1 MALHMRQE
9 QRMSQQL
16 VMTQQLQQ
24 AIKLLQLSRVE
35 LQDLVQGELLENP
48 MLEEASEA
56 GTDGEGSEAGA
67 EAAGEASD
75 APDASDAPAPEPV
88 APADAVDQAKDNF
101 DWEAYLE
108 SRSYAPALP
117 SMAGGTDELPGIE
130 ATVAGSAT
138 LAEHL
143 LWQAKMGDFSPR
155 ELEIAEYLVQD
166 IDAAGYLR
174 TRSVWTVARDLGTS
188 TLRVEQVLRKI
199 QQLDP
204 LAVGSRSLAEALWVQ
219 VHAPEHPIE
228 DPLVAA
234 IVAKHLGNLER
245 RAYQDIARDLG
256 EPLEE
261 IFEASKV
268 ISTLEPRP
276 ARGYADEAPQY
287 VVPDVYIHQVGDDYV
302 VTLNEDGLPRL
313 RVSNYYRAA
322 MAGDPKAR
330 EYVTERLRSARWLI
344 RSIEERQRTILK
356 VTKSILKLQ
365 REFFDKGIE
374 YLKPMVLRDVAEDI
388 EMHESTVS
396 RVTTNKYVHTP
407 RGTFELK
414 FFFNAGVSRNDGSDV
429 ASEAVRS
436 RIKAIIA
443 AENPRKPLSDQK
455 IAEILKSEGIEIARR
470 TVAKYREQLGILS
483 SSKRRRMF

>member
-24 AIKLLQLSRVE
+24 AIKLLQLSRIE
-35 LQDLVQGELLENP
+35 LQDLVHEELLENP
-48 MLEEASEA
+48 MLEESGES
-56 GTDGEGSEAGA
+56 DGEAPEGAGDDRG
-67 EAAGEASD
+67 EAADGVEMAT
-75 APDASDAPAPEPV
+75 EPV
-88 APADAVDQAKDNF
+88 APADASDRAKDDF

-117 SMAGGTDELPGIE
+117 SMAGGSDELPGIE
-130 ATVAGSAT
+130 ATVAGSET

-143 LWQAKMGDFSPR
+143 LWQAKMGDFSPV
-155 ELEIAEYLVQD
+155 ELEIAEHLVQD
-166 IDAAGYLR
+166 VDGAGYLR
-174 TRSVWTVARDLGTS
+174 TKSVATIAREIGTS
-188 TLRVEQVLRKI
+188 TLRVEQVLRKL

-204 LAVGSRSLAEALWVQ
+204 LAVGSRTLAEALWIQ
-219 VHAPEHPIE
+219 IRAPDHPIE

-234 IVAKHLGNLER
+234 LVAKHLGNLER
-245 RAYQDIARDLG
+245 RAYQEIARDLG

-261 IFEASKV
+261 IYEAAKIIMS
-268 ISTLEPRP
+268 LEPRP

-287 VVPDVYIHQVGDDYV
+287 VVPDVFIQQVGDDYV
-302 VTLNEDGLPRL
+302 VTLNDEGLPRL

-322 MAGDPKAR
+322 MADDPKAR

-388 EMHESTVS
+388 DMHESTVS

-414 FFFNAGVSRNDGSDV
+414 YFFNAGVSRNDGSDV

-455 IAEILKSEGIEIARR
+455 IVEILAGEGIEIARR